1 MPALVELLRSLPD
14 CAVADLITKL
24 RNSRMFF
31 LKNRNE
37 GFDTVAWI
45 LGGII
50 AVLTTVDLL
59 IWVALQNRY

>member
-1 MPALVELLRSLPD
+1 
-14 CAVADLITKL
+14 
-24 RNSRMFF
+24 MFF

-50 AVLTTVDLL
+50 AVLTMVDLL